1 MGWNSWNTFGNKIS
15 ETLIM
20 ETADAMVDRGLRD
33 AGYEYVVIDDC
44 W

>member
-1 MGWNSWNTFGNKIS
+1 MGWNTWNTFQSGIN
-15 ETLIM
+15 ENLIK
-20 ETADAMVDRGLRD
+20 ESAEAFVSQGLRD